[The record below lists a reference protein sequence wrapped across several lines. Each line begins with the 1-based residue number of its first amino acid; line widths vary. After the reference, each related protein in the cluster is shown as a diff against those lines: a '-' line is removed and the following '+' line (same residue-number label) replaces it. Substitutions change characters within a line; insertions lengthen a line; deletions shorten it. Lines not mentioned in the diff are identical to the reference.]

1 MVAPRGGPTGPPEP
15 RCADWDAM
23 LSSVKATTAA
33 LASTMEDAQQ
43 LLAEDAL
50 LVDRENERDW
60 NGRPMARPDA
70 KVRLSALA

>member
-1 MVAPRGGPTGPPEP
+1 
-15 RCADWDAM
+15 M